1 MTRQLPFRPGNEISQ
16 CFNSGLASIYA
27 VTDTAQP
34 GYRPVET
41 PTLTVKVPFENIK
54 LGIQRYY
61 EAKQNQVEVERV
73 IRVPNPGPQYLIS
86 NQDIVQLTELAK
98 QEGESPKQYRI
109 ELVQIAE
116 GIYPPSL
123 DLTLSRIEQE
133 YSL

>member
-16 CFNSGLASIYA
+16 SFNSGLASIYA

-34 GYRPVET
+34 GYRPVVT

-54 LGIQRYY
+54 LGIRRYY

-73 IRVPNPGPQYLIS
+73 IRVPNPGPQYPIS
-86 NQDIVQLTELAK
+86 NQDIVQLIELVML
-98 QEGESPKQYRI
+98 EGESPKQYRI
-109 ELVQIAE
+109 ELVQMAE

>member
-1 MTRQLPFRPGNEISQ
+1 MTRQPPFRPGNEISQ
-16 CFNSGLASIYA
+16 NFNSGLASIYA

-61 EAKQNQVEVERV
+61 EAKQNQVEIERV

-86 NQDIVQLTELAK
+86 NQDIVQLNEWILE
-98 QEGESPKQYRI
+98 EGESPKQYRI
-109 ELVQIAE
+109 ELVQMAE

>member
-34 GYRPVET
+34 GYMPVET
-41 PTLTVKVPFENIK
+41 PTLTVTVPFENIK

-98 QEGESPKQYRI
+98 QEGKSPKQYRI
-109 ELVQIAE
+109 ELVQMAE

>member
-16 CFNSGLASIYA
+16 SFNSGLASIYA

-61 EAKQNQVEVERV
+61 EAKQNQVEIARV
-73 IRVPNPGPQYLIS
+73 IRVPNPGPQYPIS
-86 NQDIVQLTELAK
+86 NQDIVQLNELAM
-98 QEGESPKQYRI
+98 QEGQSPKQYRI
-109 ELVQIAE
+109 ELVQKAE

>member
-41 PTLTVKVPFENIK
+41 PTLTVKVTFENIK

-109 ELVQIAE
+109 ELVQMAE

>member
-73 IRVPNPGPQYLIS
+73 VRVPNPGPQYLIS

-109 ELVQIAE
+109 ELVQMAE

>member
-27 VTDTAQP
+27 VTDTAQS

-73 IRVPNPGPQYLIS
+73 IRVPNPGPQYLIN

-109 ELVQIAE
+109 ELVQMAE

>member
-1 MTRQLPFRPGNEISQ
+1 MTRKLPFRPGNEISQ
-16 CFNSGLASIYA
+16 SFNSGLASIYA

-61 EAKQNQVEVERV
+61 EAKQNQVEIERV
-73 IRVPNPGPQYLIS
+73 IRVPNPGPQYPIS
-86 NQDIVQLTELAK
+86 NQNIVQLTELAM

-109 ELVQIAE
+109 ELVQMAE

>member
-16 CFNSGLASIYA
+16 SFNSGLARIYA

-34 GYRPVET
+34 GYRPKAT

-61 EAKQNQVEVERV
+61 EAKQNQVEIERV
-73 IRVPNPGPQYLIS
+73 IRVPNPGPQYPIS
-86 NQDIVQLTELAK
+86 NQNIVQLNEWILE
-98 QEGESPKQYRI
+98 EGESPKQYRI
-109 ELVQIAE
+109 ELVQMAE

>member
-16 CFNSGLASIYA
+16 SFNSGLASIYA
-27 VTDTAQP
+27 VADTAQP
-34 GYRPVET
+34 GYRPLET

-73 IRVPNPGPQYLIS
+73 IRVPNPGPQYPIS
-86 NQDIVQLTELAK
+86 NQNIVQLNEWILE
-98 QEGESPKQYRI
+98 EGESPKQYRI
-109 ELVQIAE
+109 ELVQMAE

>member
-16 CFNSGLASIYA
+16 SFNSGLASIYA

-61 EAKQNQVEVERV
+61 EAKQNQAEIERV
-73 IRVPNPGPQYLIS
+73 IRVPNPGPQYPVS
-86 NQDIVQLTELAK
+86 NQDIVQLIELVML
-98 QEGESPKQYRI
+98 EGESPKQYRI
-109 ELVQIAE
+109 ELVQMAE

>member
-1 MTRQLPFRPGNEISQ
+1 MTRKLPFRPGNEISQ
-16 CFNSGLASIYA
+16 SFNSGLASIYA

-61 EAKQNQVEVERV
+61 EAKQNQVEIERV
-73 IRVPNPGPQYLIS
+73 IRVPNPGPQYPIS
-86 NQDIVQLTELAK
+86 NQDIVQLNEWILE
-98 QEGESPKQYRI
+98 EGESPKQFRI
-109 ELVQIAE
+109 ELVQMAE

>member
-16 CFNSGLASIYA
+16 SFNSGLASIYA

-34 GYRPVET
+34 GYRPAET
-41 PTLTVKVPFENIK
+41 PTLTVKLPFENIK

-61 EAKQNQVEVERV
+61 EAKQNQVEIERV

-86 NQDIVQLTELAK
+86 NQDIVQLNEWILE
-98 QEGESPKQYRI
+98 EGESPKQYRI
-109 ELVQIAE
+109 ELVQMAE

>member
-1 MTRQLPFRPGNEISQ
+1 MTRRLPFRPGKEISQ
-16 CFNSGLASIYA
+16 SFNSGLASIYA

-41 PTLTVKVPFENIK
+41 PTLTVKVPFEKIK

-61 EAKQNQVEVERV
+61 EAKQNQAEIERV
-73 IRVPNPGPQYLIS
+73 IRVPNPGPQYPIS
-86 NQDIVQLTELAK
+86 NQDIVQLNEWMLG
-98 QEGESPKQYRI
+98 EGESPKQYRI
-109 ELVQIAE
+109 ELVQMAE

>member
-16 CFNSGLASIYA
+16 SFNSGLASIYA

-41 PTLTVKVPFENIK
+41 PTFTVKLPFENRK

-61 EAKQNQVEVERV
+61 EAKQNQVEIERV
-73 IRVPNPGPQYLIS
+73 IRVPNPGPQYPIS
-86 NQDIVQLTELAK
+86 NQDIVQLNEWILE
-98 QEGESPKQYRI
+98 EGESPKQYRI
-109 ELVQIAE
+109 ELVQMAE

-123 DLTLSRIEQE
+123 DLTLSQIEQE